1 MYKVLLLPRFVPI
14 DSCLLSFCKKMI
26 EHEEWGLA
34 TVFPLH
40 PTASRNVEVWVMLM
54 ESLVN
59 KFVRIEL

>member
-1 MYKVLLLPRFVPI
+1 
-14 DSCLLSFCKKMI
+14 MI